1 MTLWLPE
8 LNAYE
13 PLLNRAEAVRNV
25 ETHLKNHLK
34 VLEELVDYG
43 THLIPRC
50 WSSSPRGVRD
60 MVTLPILLKQIVG
73 MLDAGA
79 ELVSRG
85 CVDPAMLQLRAIFE
99 ASVYLD
105 WILQSK
111 SRTRAR
117 AYYVWN
123 VRRQLR
129 WINRG
134 IVGSPEYKA
143 YRKDLQN
150 LVIESSL
157 DAPEKQKELRLDAKR
172 LSDHLHSPENIAW
185 NKRFD
190 VRRGGKPYDAD
201 WYQVLFAKRRS
212 LRFLAGRVKRAPEYR
227 IVYELGS
234 ETMHGSKSDSHV
246 RILEGRKLGLRSL
259 RELTEFPFV
268 VQMLMGNAIHAYAAV
283 LDEYRPAERE
293 NFSKKYVEAW
303 RSVFMT
309 RLTVSYE
316 YMEATIG

>member
-8 LNAYE
+8 TRAYE

-25 ETHLKNHLK
+25 ETHLKGHLT
-34 VLEELVDYG
+34 VLGELVDYG

-73 MLDAGA
+73 MLDAGG
-79 ELVSRG
+79 ELISKG
-85 CVDPAMLQLRAIFE
+85 CVDPAMLQLRSMFE

-111 SRTRAR
+111 SKTRAR

-134 IVGSPEYKA
+134 ILDTPEYKA
-143 YRKDLQN
+143 YRRDLQG
-150 LVIESSL
+150 LVVASSL
-157 DAPEKQKELRLDAKR
+157 EVPEKQHELTLDAKR
-172 LSDHLHSPENIAW
+172 VSDHLHSRENTAW
-185 NKRFD
+185 NKRFEA
-190 VRRGGKPYDAD
+190 RRGGRPYDVD

-212 LRFLAGRVKRAPEYR
+212 LRFLAARVKRMPEYR
-227 IVYELGS
+227 AVYELGS
-234 ETMHGSKSDSHV
+234 ETMHSSKSDSHV

-268 VQMLMGNAIHAYAAV
+268 AQMLMGNAIHAYTAV

-293 NFSKKYVEAW
+293 NFARKYLEAW

-309 RLTVSYE
+309 RLTISYQ
-316 YMEATIG
+316 YHEATIG